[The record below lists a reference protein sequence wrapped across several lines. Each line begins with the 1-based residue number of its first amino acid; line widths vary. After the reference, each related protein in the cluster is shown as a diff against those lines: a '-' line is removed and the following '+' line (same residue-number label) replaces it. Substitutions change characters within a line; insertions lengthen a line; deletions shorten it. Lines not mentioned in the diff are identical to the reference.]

1 MSNENTEF
9 GKLRS
14 VLWPIHNFE
23 LKKFLPMS
31 FLMFSVL
38 FVYTAVRDLKDVFI
52 QNYATLGGTEVIA
65 PLKGIFVLPTSLIV
79 AMIFA
84 SLLSRFGM
92 HKTFYISVSFFAI
105 FFFVFAFFLFPNAQS
120 IHWSAETM
128 TSMRQASP
136 GFLFYII
143 PCIGNWSYSLFF
155 ILAETWGS
163 ISIGSLFWFFA
174 NQITKKT
181 EVNRFYALYSLIGN
195 IGVYFAGKTT
205 EQMSKVRERLEF
217 DRNVKLLISA
227 AVVFC
232 IVAMIL
238 YYYINKVVLAD
249 PKLYD
254 PSQIKP
260 KKKKTKVGFIEGIK
274 IVFSNKYLFLIFMLP
289 ICYGV
294 GMNIYEG
301 IFKAHIKAMSTDPN
315 DTGRIMGQLS
325 QITAI
330 STILLTF
337 LSTYI
342 LRTFKWKYA
351 ALVTPVAFIV
361 LGTVFFLL
369 MIHGKMGGSNFLGMS
384 VPVVALWLGIVVD
397 AFAKGIKY
405 CLFDTTKGIAYRPL
419 DPETQAQGQGAV
431 EIVGGRG
438 GKGLGAIISMMFTSV
453 MFPGSKLL
461 DHVYSFCAMFLVILV
476 SWIVSC
482 NGLGTLYEKKVA
494 QAEDKN

>member
-1 MSNENTEF
+1 MSNENAEF
-9 GKLRS
+9 GKIRS

-31 FLMFSVL
+31 FLMFAVL
-38 FVYTAVRDLKDVFI
+38 FVYTAVRDLKDVFV
-52 QNYATLGGTEVIA
+52 QNYAALGGTEMIA
-65 PLKGIFVLPTSLIV
+65 PLKGIFVLPTSLLV
-79 AMIFA
+79 AMMFA
-84 SLLSRFGM
+84 SLVSKFGM
-92 HKTFYISVSFFAI
+92 QKTFYIVVSFFAT
-105 FFFVFAFFLFPNAQS
+105 FFFVFAFILFPNAS
-120 IHWSAETM
+120 KIHWSAETM
-128 TSMRQASP
+128 IRMKESLP
-136 GFLFYII
+136 GFLCYVI

-163 ISIGSLFWFFA
+163 LAISSLFWFFA

-195 IGVYFAGKTT
+195 IGVYFAGVAT
-205 EQMSKVRERLEF
+205 EKMSHVEGAEF
-217 DRNVKLLISA
+217 DRNVKLLVST

-232 IVAMIL
+232 IISMVL

-260 KKKKTKVGFIEGIK
+260 KKKKAKVGFLAGIK
-274 IVFSNKYLFLIFMLP
+274 ILFSNKYLFLIFMLP
-289 ICYGV
+289 ISYGI

-301 IFKAHIKAMSTDPN
+301 IFKAHIKAMSTNPN
-315 DTGRIMGQLS
+315 DTGRVMGQLS

-361 LGTVFFLL
+361 LGAAFFFM
-369 MIHGKMGGSNFLGMS
+369 MIHGRMGGTHFLGMS
-384 VPVVALWLGIVVD
+384 VPVVALWLGMIVD

-419 DPETQAQGQGAV
+419 DPDTQAQGQGAV

-438 GKGLGAIISMMFTSV
+438 GKGLGAMISMMFTSV

-461 DHVYSFCAMFLVILV
+461 DHVYSFFAIFIVILLA
-476 SWIVSC
+476 WILSC
-482 NGLGTLYEKKVA
+482 NSLGTLYEEKN
-494 QAEDKN
+494 AEQSATK

>member
-1 MSNENTEF
+1 MGENAEF
-9 GKLRS
+9 GKIRS

-38 FVYTAVRDLKDVFI
+38 FVYTAVRDLKDVFV
-52 QNYATLGGTEVIA
+52 QNYAALGGTEMIA
-65 PLKGIFVLPTSLIV
+65 PLKGVFVLPTSLLV
-79 AMIFA
+79 AMLFA
-84 SLLSRFGM
+84 FLVSKFGM
-92 HKTFYISVSFFAI
+92 QKTFYIVVSFFAA
-105 FFFVFAFFLFPNAQS
+105 FFFLFAFFLFPNANK

-128 TSMRQASP
+128 IRMKEHSP
-136 GFLFYII
+136 GFLCYII
-143 PCIGNWSYSLFF
+143 PCIGNWAYSLFF

-163 ISIGSLFWFFA
+163 LAISSLFWFFA

-205 EQMSKVRERLEF
+205 EQMSNVKDALEF
-217 DRNVKLLISA
+217 DRNVKLLIST
-227 AVVFC
+227 AVFFC
-232 IVAMIL
+232 VVSMTL

-254 PSQIKP
+254 PSQVKP
-260 KKKKTKVGFIEGIK
+260 KKKKAKVGFLAGIK

-301 IFKAHIKAMSTDPN
+301 IFKAHIKAMSKDPS
-315 DTGRIMGQLS
+315 DTGRVMGQLS

-351 ALVTPVAFIV
+351 ALVTPVAFIA
-361 LGTVFFLL
+361 LGTAFFLL
-369 MIHGKMGGSNFLGMS
+369 MINGKMGGTHFLGMS
-384 VPVVALWLGIVVD
+384 IPVVALWLGIVVD

-419 DPETQAQGQGAV
+419 DPDTQAQGQGAV

-461 DHVYSFCAMFLVILV
+461 DHVYSFFALFLVILV
-476 SWIVSC
+476 SWIASC

-494 QAEDKN
+494 EAEGKN